1 MTENKP
7 TEPGVTNKGR
17 AFFDRADEVASTG
30 NWDFAI
36 ELYAQGIQREPGNLE
51 RGHIKLR
58 DIALQRKGKGGKQ
71 PGLKDQWSHRPGK
84 EPEVT
89 LANASFLLGKDPG
102 SSQYASQV
110 MRAAVKLELP
120 EVIGWIAS
128 VILEQ
133 QHTAKKPNRALCEEV
148 VKATEGIEYYEHAIK
163 ACNLALQAAPDTPA
177 LEDKLAELS
186 ANYTIQKGKYG
197 DKTSSFTDAIAD
209 KEKQQALME
218 EDATFKSDDYLQKQ
232 IEKATKDY
240 EAEPTLHGKI
250 NALADAL
257 LQYEEESYESQAI
270 DILNKAWRDTSAFQF
285 KLRVGDIKI
294 KQYRRKVRD
303 LKEKG
308 DLPAAKK
315 LAKEQLE
322 FEIAEYKE
330 RTENYPTDL
339 KLKYEYGRRMYLI
352 GQLDEAITIL
362 QQAQR
367 NPSYHAR
374 SMNYLG
380 QAFMKKKWWQEAVD
394 TFEKVLQGEI
404 SEAGSKDIRYNLSLC
419 YMQMDRL
426 KEAQEQLSLIAQID
440 YNFKDVRDKLD
451 LLRKKLGEKGNA

>member
-7 TEPGVTNKGR
+7 AGSGQTNKGR

-36 ELYAQGIQREPGNLE
+36 ELYSQGIQREPGNLE

-58 DIALQRKGKGGKQ
+58 DIALQRKGKGGKG
-71 PGLKDQWSHRPGK
+71 PGLKDQWSHRPAK

-102 SSQYASQV
+102 SSQYAAQV
-110 MRAAVKLELP
+110 LRAAVKLELP
-120 EVIGWIAS
+120 EVIGWISS
-128 VILEQ
+128 VIIEQ
-133 QHTAKKPNRALCEEV
+133 QHTVKKPNRALCEEV
-148 VKATEGIEYYEHAIK
+148 IKATETIEFFEHAIK

-186 ANYTIQKGKYG
+186 ARFTIQRGKYG
-197 DKTSSFTDAIAD
+197 DESTSFTEAIAD
-209 KEKQQALME
+209 KERQKELME
-218 EDATFKSDDYLQKQ
+218 DDATFKSDEYLQKQ
-232 IEKATKDY
+232 IERATKEY
-240 EAEPTLHGKI
+240 EAEPHIHGKI

-257 LQYEEESYESQAI
+257 LQYEDESYEAQAI
-270 DILNKAWRDTSAFQF
+270 DVLAKAWRDTGAYQF
-285 KLRVGDIKI
+285 KFRIGDIKI
-294 KQYRRKVRD
+294 KQFRRRVREQQ
-303 LKEKG
+303 EKG
-308 DLPAAKK
+308 DKEAAKK
-315 LAKEQLE
+315 LAVEQLK
-322 FEIAEYKE
+322 FEIDEYKE

-339 KLKYEYGRRMYLI
+339 KLKYEYGRRMYMV

-394 TFEKVLQGEI
+394 TFEKVLKGEI

-419 YMQMDRL
+419 YIEMKRL

-440 YNFKDVRDKLD
+440 FNFKDVR
-451 LLRKKLGEKGNA
+451 KKLEQVRDMISENQ